1 MPRDPKTIK
10 SLRVPSVQKS
20 QELQT
25 EARQKRLYAHAH
37 TYHINSISVNRCV
50 VWGNKD
56 GTPGFRRK

>member
-20 QELQT
+20 QEMQT

-37 TYHINSISVNRCV
+37 TYHINSISVNRSE
-50 VWGNKD
+50 GKR
-56 GTPGFRRK
+56 GG